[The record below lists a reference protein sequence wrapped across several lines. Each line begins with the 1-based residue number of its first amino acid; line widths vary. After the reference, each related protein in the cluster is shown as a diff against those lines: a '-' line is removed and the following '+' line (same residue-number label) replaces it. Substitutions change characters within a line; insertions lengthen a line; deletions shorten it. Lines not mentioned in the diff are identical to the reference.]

1 MVKTTIK
8 EVTEK
13 FDKNGTLI
21 ERLTR
26 EEFVEDDESCGVVN
40 ITSPTTTT
48 PAIPYTPATPI
59 KPWYAEP
66 YCNNNCYKDV
76 TALQELDDAI
86 ALKSISGVNDNCTLN
101 GIITANVPNIQ
112 PLNSINDVINTTSE
126 KVTIEYSDNSTEN
139 AFKKAV
145 SRCIR

>member
-26 EEFVEDDESCGVVN
+26 EEFVEDDENCGVVN
-40 ITSPTTTT
+40 IPSPTITT
-48 PAIPYTPATPI
+48 PTTPYTPATPI
-59 KPWYAEP
+59 NPWHITTC
-66 YCNNNCYKDV
+66 CNSDISEAVV
-76 TALQELDDAI
+76 TATKAI
-86 ALKSISGVNDNCTLN
+86 SSAHECDEIN
-101 GIITANVPNIQ
+101 GRITAHVSNIQ
-112 PLNSINDVINTTSE
+112 PLDSINDVINKTE
-126 KVTIEYSDNSTEN
+126 LRQLVVEYDNDSTSTEN
-139 AFKKAV
+139 AFKQAV

>member
-26 EEFVEDDESCGVVN
+26 EEFVEDDENCGVVN
-40 ITSPTTTT
+40 ITSPTPATPTT
-48 PAIPYTPATPI
+48 PYTPVTPI

-66 YCNNNCYKDV
+66 YCSTKLE
-76 TALQELDDAI
+76 TIQEGAAKGAVEISNIDDICELSGTNSGHTYGIKAEPI
-86 ALKSISGVNDNCTLN
+86 DSISN
-101 GIITANVPNIQ
+101 
-112 PLNSINDVINTTSE
+112 VINKTE
-126 KVTIEYSDNSTEN
+126 AISTEN
-139 AFKKAV
+139 AFKQAV
-145 SRCIR
+145 SKCINTK

>member
-26 EEFVEDDESCGVVN
+26 EEFIEDDEKGLEYISTN
-40 ITSPTTTT
+40 
-48 PAIPYTPATPI
+48 PI
-59 KPWYAEP
+59 STPWYEEP
-66 YCNNNCYKDV
+66 YCITKSETIPVD
-76 TALQELDDAI
+76 AELTTKAE
-86 ALKSISGVNDNCTLN
+86 AF
-101 GIITANVPNIQ
+101 
-112 PLNSINDVINTTSE
+112 NSINEIINKTE
-126 KVTIEYSDNSTEN
+126 TISTEN
-139 AFKKAV
+139 AFKQAV

>member
-26 EEFVEDDESCGVVN
+26 EEFVEDDENSGVSN
-40 ITSPTTTT
+40 RTSPTTAT
-48 PAIPYTPATPI
+48 PATPYTPATPI
-59 KPWYAEP
+59 NPWYAEP
-66 YCNNNCYKDV
+66 YCSTKSETIPEGATKAAVEISNIDDIC
-76 TALQELDDAI
+76 ELSGTNSGYVYGIKAEPID
-86 ALKSISGVNDNCTLN
+86 SISN
-101 GIITANVPNIQ
+101 
-112 PLNSINDVINTTSE
+112 VINKTE
-126 KVTIEYSDNSTEN
+126 VISTEN
-139 AFKKAV
+139 AFKQAV

>member
-26 EEFVEDDESCGVVN
+26 EEFVEDDENYGVVN
-40 ITSPTTTT
+40 TTPTT
-48 PAIPYTPATPI
+48 PYRPSTETPI

-66 YCNNNCYKDV
+66 YCNNNCYKNV
-76 TALQELDDAI
+76 TALQELDDDI
-86 ALKSISGVNDNCTLN
+86 ASISGINDNCTLH
-101 GIITANVPNIQ
+101 GVVSNIK
-112 PLNSINDVINTTSE
+112 PLDSINDVINKT
-126 KVTIEYSDNSTEN
+126 KVRQLAVEYANEAISTEN
-139 AFKKAV
+139 VFKQAV
-145 SRCIR
+145 SKCINTK

>member
-26 EEFVEDDESCGVVN
+26 EEFIEDDEVGLCG
-40 ITSPTTTT
+40 TTTNPYFPVD
-48 PAIPYTPATPI
+48 PALVPNKPKINPILDLPIEPI
-59 KPWYAEP
+59 KPWYKEP
-66 YCNNNCYKDV
+66 YCSTETIPEGAAKGAVEISNIDDIC
-76 TALQELDDAI
+76 ELSGTNSGYVYGIKAEPID
-86 ALKSISGVNDNCTLN
+86 SISN
-101 GIITANVPNIQ
+101 
-112 PLNSINDVINTTSE
+112 VINKTE
-126 KVTIEYSDNSTEN
+126 AISTEN
-139 AFKKAV
+139 AFKQAV

>member
-26 EEFVEDDESCGVVN
+26 EEFVEDDENCGVVN
-40 ITSPTTTT
+40 INSPTTTT
-48 PAIPYTPATPI
+48 PATPYTPATPI

-76 TALQELDDAI
+76 TALQKLDDDI
-86 ALKSISGVNDNCTLN
+86 ASISGVNDNFTLN
-101 GIITANVPNIQ
+101 VSNIQ
-112 PLNSINDVINTTSE
+112 PLDSINDVINKT
-126 KVTIEYSDNSTEN
+126 KVRQLAVEYANDSISTEN
-139 AFKKAV
+139 AFKQAV
-145 SRCIR
+145 SKCINTR

>member
-26 EEFVEDDESCGVVN
+26 EEFVEDDENCGVAN
-40 ITSPTTTT
+40 ITLPTITTPTTH
-48 PAIPYTPATPI
+48 YTSVTPI
-59 KPWYAEP
+59 KPWHAET

-76 TALQELDDAI
+76 TALQELNDDI
-86 ALKSISGVNDNCTLN
+86 ASISGVNDNCTLY
-101 GIITANVPNIQ
+101 GSTANVSNIQ
-112 PLNSINDVINTTSE
+112 PLDSINLNKHVTNKAEATSTEHAFKQAVSKCINT
-126 KVTIEYSDNSTEN
+126 K
-139 AFKKAV
+139 
-145 SRCIR
+145 

>member
-26 EEFVEDDESCGVVN
+26 EEFVEDDENCGVIN
-40 ITSPTTTT
+40 IPSPTITT
-48 PAIPYTPATPI
+48 PATPYTPATPI

-76 TALQELDDAI
+76 AALQELNDDI
-86 ALKSISGVNDNCTLN
+86 ASISGVNDNCTLY
-101 GIITANVPNIQ
+101 GITANVSNIQ
-112 PLNSINDVINTTSE
+112 PLDSINLN
-126 KVTIEYSDNSTEN
+126 KHVTNKAEVTSTEN
-139 AFKKAV
+139 AFKQAV
-145 SRCIR
+145 SKCINTK

>member
-48 PAIPYTPATPI
+48 PAIPYIPATPI

-66 YCNNNCYKDV
+66 YCNADINEAVV
-76 TALQELDDAI
+76 TATKAI
-86 ALKSISGVNDNCTLN
+86 SSTHECDEINRR
-101 GIITANVPNIQ
+101 ITAN
-112 PLNSINDVINTTSE
+112 NSI
-126 KVTIEYSDNSTEN
+126 STEN
-139 AFKKAV
+139 AFKQAV
-145 SRCIR
+145 SKCINTK

>member
-26 EEFVEDDESCGVVN
+26 EEFVEDDENCGVAN
-40 ITSPTTTT
+40 ITLPTTTT
-48 PAIPYTPATPI
+48 PATPYTPATPI
-59 KPWYAEP
+59 KPWHAEP

-76 TALQELDDAI
+76 TALQELNDDI
-86 ALKSISGVNDNCTLN
+86 ASISGVNDNCTLY
-101 GIITANVPNIQ
+101 GVTANVSDIQ
-112 PLNSINDVINTTSE
+112 PLDSINDVINATSA
-126 KVTIEYSDNSTEN
+126 KVAIEYSDNSTEN
-139 AFKKAV
+139 AFKQAV
-145 SRCIR
+145 SKCINTR